1 MDARRLEQR
10 QQPARGLARAQVAL
24 RPAEDADLD
33 RTRRLF
39 GKHHQNTLVSL
50 GDVAILHNLSGDDGA
65 AAPLLEEAVPGL
77 AAALGA
83 EHPDT
88 RYFQGL
94 QTRVRASLREAAA
107 GGESERE
114 QRATRRRRGR
124 A

>member
-1 MDARRLEQR
+1 MRH
-10 QQPARGLARAQVAL
+10 ARGVRQ
-24 RPAEDADLD
+24 
-33 RTRRLF
+33 RRR
-39 GKHHQNTLVSL
+39 
-50 GDVAILHNLSGDDGA
+50 DVGQ
-65 AAPLLEEAVPGL
+65 LLEEAVPGL

-114 QRATRRRRGR
+114 KRAKRRRRGR

>member
-1 MDARRLEQR
+1 MSNMAAVLGRAGRMDE
-10 QQPARGLARAQVAL
+10 AL
-24 RPAEDADLD
+24 RLSREVLD

-94 QTRVRASLREAAA
+94 QTRVRASLRGAAA

-114 QRATRRRRGR
+114 KRAKRRRRGR